1 MKNRKLENM
10 VLALT
15 VFLVLGMFA
24 FAIHVRP
31 TADQVAVV
39 KATGINCGVIA
50 EIEKRLYAKQGVVT
64 VEVSPNDGK
73 VIVGYDS
80 KTVQPQAIAAVIA
93 EMGCEITILE
103 LLEVEKFRATSGV
116 GPDAN
121 ASSVGCGGLCGTRK

>member
-15 VFLVLGMFA
+15 VFLVLGVFA

-39 KATGINCGVIA
+39 KATGINCGVIVD
-50 EIEKRLYAKQGVVT
+50 IEKSLYAKQGVVT
-64 VEVSPNDGK
+64 VEVNPNDGK

-80 KTVQPQAIAAVIA
+80 KTIQPQAIAAVIA
-93 EMGCEITILE
+93 KMGYGLTVLE
-103 LLEVEKFRATSGV
+103 TLEVEKFRGITGM

-121 ASSVGCGGLCGTRK
+121 TSSVGCGGLCGTRK